1 MGKKLISFLGCAFLF
16 TAVSLTSISAKAVVA
31 ELGLF
36 YFTDDLSSTSSI
48 SHSRTIYDFAVLMT
62 SEGKRL
68 LGIGWNYVGATSD
81 DVTTATTS
89 YSSTETGPKFTY
101 MFGSNQ
107 DWYLGLAYNLLAKA
121 QFSDA
126 NGSAEW
132 RGTSLKAEF
141 GFLPKITSRIN
152 AGVKLNY
159 HQASYNEQITN
170 TTTLT
175 QTTNTKTMIYPTF
188 SLVFKF

>member
-1 MGKKLISFLGCAFLF
+1 MLKYIISFLFCTILVS
-16 TAVSLTSISAKAVVA
+16 TASAKSVVT

-36 YFTDDLSSTSSI
+36 YFTDDLSSTSNFST
-48 SHSRTIYDFAVLMT
+48 SRTIYDVSVLMT
-62 SEGKRL
+62 SEGRKI
-68 LGIGWNYVGATSD
+68 LGIGWNYVGVSSEEGSTAM
-81 DVTTATTS
+81 TT

-101 MFGSNQ
+101 MFGREQ

-126 NGSAEW
+126 NGEAEW
-132 RGTSLKAEF
+132 RGTSLKGEF
-141 GFLPKITSRIN
+141 GFIPKINNRLN
-152 AGVKLNY
+152 AGVKLVY

>member
-1 MGKKLISFLGCAFLF
+1 MVKKIISFLFCTIL
-16 TAVSLTSISAKAVVA
+16 VSSASAKSVVA

-36 YFTDDLSSTSSI
+36 YFTDDLSSTSSL
-48 SHSRTIYDFAVLMT
+48 SNSRTIYDVSVLMT
-62 SEGKRL
+62 SEGRRI
-68 LGIGWNYVGATSD
+68 LGIGWNYVGASSEESA
-81 DVTTATTS
+81 TTTTS

-101 MFGSNQ
+101 MFGREQ

-126 NGSAEW
+126 NGEAEW
-132 RGTSLKAEF
+132 RGTSLKGEF
-141 GFLPKITSRIN
+141 GFIPKINNRIN
-152 AGVKLNY
+152 AGVKLVY

>member
-1 MGKKLISFLGCAFLF
+1 MGKKLFSFLFCAVL
-16 TAVSLTSISAKAVVA
+16 LTSISAKAVVA

-36 YFTDDLSSTSSI
+36 YFTDDLSSTNTMQN
-48 SHSRTIYDFAVLMT
+48 SRTIYDFAVLMT
-62 SEGKRL
+62 SDGRRL
-68 LGIGWNYVGATSD
+68 LGIGWNYAGVSSTDNS
-81 DVTTATTS
+81 TTETS

-101 MFGSNQ
+101 MFGREQN
-107 DWYLGLAYNLLAKA
+107 WYVGLAYNLLAKA

-126 NGSAEW
+126 SGEAEW
-132 RGTSLKAEF
+132 RGTSIKAEF
-141 GFLPKITSRIN
+141 GYLPKVSSRIN
-152 AGVKLNY
+152 VGVKLNY

-188 SLVFKF
+188 AMVWKF

>member
-1 MGKKLISFLGCAFLF
+1 MAKKIISILF
-16 TAVSLTSISAKAVVA
+16 CVILLTSISAKAVVA

-36 YFTDDLSSTSSI
+36 YFTDDLSSTSNFKT
-48 SHSRTIYDFAVLMT
+48 SRTIYDFAVLMT
-62 SEGKRL
+62 SEGRRM
-68 LGIGWNYVGATSD
+68 LGIGWNYAGVTSED
-81 DVTTATTS
+81 GSTTTTT

-101 MFGSNQ
+101 MFGREQ

-121 QFSDA
+121 QFSDT
-126 NGSAEW
+126 NGEAEW
-132 RGTSLKAEF
+132 RGTSIKAEF
-141 GFLPKITSRIN
+141 GFLPKINSRIN

-159 HQASYNEQITN
+159 HQATYNEQITN

-188 SLVFKF
+188 SLVWKF

>member
-1 MGKKLISFLGCAFLF
+1 MGKLL
-16 TAVSLTSISAKAVVA
+16 VSLLFCTVLFSSISAKAVVA

-62 SEGKRL
+62 SDGRRL
-68 LGIGWNYVGATSD
+68 LGIGWNYSGVSSTDS
-81 DVTTATTS
+81 TTAETS

-101 MFGSNQ
+101 MFGREQ
-107 DWYLGLAYNLLAKA
+107 DWYVGLAYNLLAKA

-126 NGSAEW
+126 NGEAEW
-132 RGTSLKAEF
+132 RGTSIKGEF
-141 GFLPKITSRIN
+141 GFLPKVNNRLNI
-152 AGVKLNY
+152 GVKLNY
-159 HQASYNEQITN
+159 HQASYTEQITN

-188 SLVFKF
+188 AMVWKF

>member
-1 MGKKLISFLGCAFLF
+1 MGKKLISFLFCAVLF
-16 TAVSLTSISAKAVVA
+16 SSISAKAVVA

-36 YFTDDLSSTSSI
+36 YFTDDLSSTSNFTT
-48 SHSRTIYDFAVLMT
+48 SRTIYDFAILMT
-62 SEGKRL
+62 SEGRRM
-68 LGIGWNYVGATSD
+68 LGIGWNYAGVTSEESA
-81 DVTTATTS
+81 VTTTT
-89 YSSTETGPKFTY
+89 YTSTETGPKFTY
-101 MFGSNQ
+101 MFGREQ
-107 DWYLGLAYNLLAKA
+107 DWYIGLAYNLLAKA

-126 NGSAEW
+126 NGEAEW

-141 GFLPKITSRIN
+141 GFLPKINNRIN
-152 AGVKLNY
+152 VGVKLNY

-188 SLVFKF
+188 ALVWKF